1 MEFLG
6 GYHLDTNDGEGGM
19 TFMVPLSDL
28 PEDAGWEPGWFHLL
42 ALGVFIVLDPLTLI
56 YFTGRQMHEGTAPL
70 APSNTIPQ
78 KWACRL
84 VVVAYPSGRI
94 QRGNVKHAWA
104 ASHFPIFLYPETTG
118 AMESVPLVRTEES
131 CPFYSNIAMDGVM
144 TMPVKS
150 HFDFTV
156 RGGLQLVMDALAQLP
171 QSYNV
176 HVVSMLIQPSFSTL
190 FP

>member
-1 MEFLG
+1 
-6 GYHLDTNDGEGGM
+6 
-19 TFMVPLSDL
+19 
-28 PEDAGWEPGWFHLL
+28 
-42 ALGVFIVLDPLTLI
+42 
-56 YFTGRQMHEGTAPL
+56 MHEGTAPL

-84 VVVAYPSGRI
+84 VVMGYPSGRI

-118 AMESVPLVRTEES
+118 AMESVPLVRTEDS